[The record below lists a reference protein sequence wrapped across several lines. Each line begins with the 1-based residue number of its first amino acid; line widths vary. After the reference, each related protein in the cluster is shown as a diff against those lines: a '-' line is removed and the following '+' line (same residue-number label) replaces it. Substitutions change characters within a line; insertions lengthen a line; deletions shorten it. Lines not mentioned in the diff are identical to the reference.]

1 MPDFSTILFLLSNGL
16 IWGFIIALI
25 ALGLALIFGVMG
37 IVNMAHGD
45 IYMLGAVLTF
55 FIVNLIGNFWISL
68 LLVVIIII
76 LIAAPMEAFL
86 LRPYEGD
93 LSLTFIATIG
103 LSFIIEQLV
112 LWVFGGM
119 PQKISNPWPVSINIF
134 GVNYPGYRILVA
146 CISILI
152 LISLWLFLYRTPYGI
167 QVRATMEDREMAS
180 AVGIDVNKILITT
193 FVLGSILAAIAGV
206 LAAPINQVSYLMG
219 HDVMLLCF
227 MVVIIGGLGSLEG
240 ALVTALSLGV
250 LEGGL
255 ASFLT
260 PVQARAM
267 VFVIMI
273 LFLTW
278 RPMGLFGKEMR

>member
-1 MPDFSTILFLLSNGL
+1 MPDISTFLFLISNGL

-45 IYMLGAVLTF
+45 IYMIGAVLTF
-55 FIVNLIGNFWISL
+55 FLINLLGNFWLSL
-68 LLVVIIII
+68 LLVIVIII
-76 LIAAPMEAFL
+76 LIAAPMEAIL

-93 LSLTFIATIG
+93 YALTFIATIG
-103 LSFIIEQLV
+103 LSFILEQLV
-112 LWVFGGM
+112 LWGFGGM
-119 PQKISNPWPVSINIF
+119 PQKIPNPWPVSINIF

-146 CISILI
+146 CIAIFILI
-152 LISLWLFLYRTPYGI
+152 GLWLFLYKTPYGI

-180 AVGIDVNKILITT
+180 AVGIDVNKVLITT
-193 FVLGSILAAIAGV
+193 FVLGSILAAVAGV

-227 MVVIIGGLGSLEG
+227 MVVIIGGMGSLEG
-240 ALVTALSLGV
+240 AVVVALSLGL

-255 ASFLT
+255 VSFLT
-260 PVQARAM
+260 PVQARA
-267 VFVIMI
+267 VLFVVMI

-278 RPMGLFGKEMR
+278 RPMGLFGKEVS